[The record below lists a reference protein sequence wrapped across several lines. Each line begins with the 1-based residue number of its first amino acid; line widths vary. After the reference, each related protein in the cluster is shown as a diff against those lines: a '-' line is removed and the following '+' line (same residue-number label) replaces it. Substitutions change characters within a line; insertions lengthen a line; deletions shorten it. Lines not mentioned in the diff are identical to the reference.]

1 MSRPEISTD
10 FLQMKNKVGFPDSN
24 RDRHRLNSYRRDIC
38 NSESTFPKPL
48 KPLRIGKLQVLQ
60 KTEVRHG
67 ADSWV
72 TGSKS
77 VHRIIGPQFSYIST
91 QSEGRLWTWE
101 HWEVQCRDPGLKV
114 GTNLYKDL
122 RGAQLG
128 RSNTWSL
135 FVYPLGEGPGWLQ
148 LLLAGQ
154 PQWSAEKL
162 ARALVLGTKGNLFYL

>member
-77 VHRIIGPQFSYIST
+77 VHRIIGPHFSYIFPSPH
-91 QSEGRLWTWE
+91 S
-101 HWEVQCRDPGLKV
+101 
-114 GTNLYKDL
+114 L
-122 RGAQLG
+122 RGDSRLENIG
-128 RSNTWSL
+128 KC
-135 FVYPLGEGPGWLQ
+135 
-148 LLLAGQ
+148 
-154 PQWSAEKL
+154 SAE
-162 ARALVLGTKGNLFYL
+162 TQD